1 VSLTPGTLL
10 GAYEVGV
17 QIGAGGMGEVYRARD
32 TRLHRDVALKVL
44 PQAFAADPER
54 LARFKREAQLLAS
67 LSHPNIGA
75 IYGLE
80 ELASSSA
87 LVLELVEGPT
97 LADHIAS
104 GPLPLDEAFS
114 IATQVADALEAAH
127 ELGIVHRDLKPAN
140 IKLRPDGTVKVLD
153 FGLAKA
159 LETAPSS
166 TTVDNSPTITS
177 PAMTQAG
184 IILGT
189 AAYMSP
195 EQAKGLAA
203 DRRSDIWAFGVVVFE
218 MLTARRAFGGEDVHD
233 ILAAVLRAE
242 PEWSALPSNTPRSIR
257 RLMRRCLQKDRRRRL
272 QHIGDARLELADG
285 DDSESPAPVVSVA
298 ARRQLWPIVV
308 AAVSVAAVVAFAAW
322 MMKPAPLERPVTRF
336 TIQVPELMARV
347 SGTGASVAISPDGRT
362 LVYVVGGTRPGLER
376 RQLHDVSAER
386 VRGADGGSRPFFSP
400 DGQWLG
406 FFADNK
412 LKKVPVAGGVAVTLA
427 DASRNARGA
436 WGDDGSIVI
445 ARPDL
450 RRVASTGGVP
460 DVILESRDSQ
470 IFEAE
475 FLPGSKSV
483 LIAAGS
489 PPNPG
494 FIEIVDLETRTR
506 RRLLDGG
513 SPRLAATGDL
523 LFMRQG
529 RLWGATFDASRGEI
543 VGTPVQLGGSV
554 NAVEQSAEGPT
565 YATARDGTFVFMAGE
580 TATSV
585 VWLTRSGAST
595 TALTSEFNLRN
606 PRLSPDGGRVL
617 VNGTSA
623 ADLWVFDF
631 ARGSRWRLTTAGFNR
646 GGAWSPDGRQIAFFS
661 LLQQLQPGLNDQD
674 IFVIPSSGG
683 SPTRVLERP
692 GPQWVDSWSPD
703 GRYLMLDDGPGFSR
717 DLVVL
722 PLGGEP
728 RPFVSTRFNERSGV
742 FSPDGGS
749 VAFVSDESG
758 RDDVYVLP
766 FSGSGQ
772 KVPISVKGGRQPVWS
787 RDGRELFYREDD
799 AMMVV
804 AVKHSPFQAS
814 APRKLFDMP
823 AARYGLDPY
832 SADYDVAPD
841 GRFISVRRD
850 ESPDIQVILNW
861 TEELR
866 RALGK

>member
-10 GAYEVGV
+10 GAYEVGAL
-17 QIGAGGMGEVYRARD
+17 IGAGGMGEVYRARD

-44 PQAFAADPER
+44 PQTFAADPER

-67 LSHPNIGA
+67 LSHSNVGA

-97 LADHIAS
+97 LADRIAS
-104 GPLPLDEAFS
+104 GPLPLEEALS

-140 IKLRPDGTVKVLD
+140 IKVRPDGTVKVLD

-159 LETAPSS
+159 LDTAPAS
-166 TTVDNSPTITS
+166 TTLDNSPTITS
-177 PAMTQAG
+177 PAMTLAG
-184 IILGT
+184 VILGT

-195 EQAKGLAA
+195 EQARGHAA

-218 MLTARRAFGGEDVHD
+218 MLTARRAFKGDDVPD

-242 PEWSALPSNTPRSIR
+242 PEWSALPPTTPRSIR
-257 RLMRRCLQKDRRRRL
+257 RLLRRCLEKDRRRRL
-272 QHIGDARLELADG
+272 QHIGDARLELADP
-285 DDSESPAPVVSVA
+285 DDSEPPAPGVTAA
-298 ARRQLWPIVV
+298 ARRRLWPIVV
-308 AAVSVAAVVAFAAW
+308 ATVSGATVVAFAAW
-322 MMKPAPLERPVTRF
+322 MMRPAPVERPVTRF
-336 TIQVPELMARV
+336 TIQVPEMARV
-347 SGTGASVAISPDGRT
+347 FGTGASVVISPDGRT

-376 RQLHDVSAER
+376 RQLHDGTTER
-386 VRGADGGSRPFFSP
+386 VRGTDGGSRPFFSP

-427 DASRNARGA
+427 DAPRNASGA
-436 WGDDGSIVI
+436 WGDNGSIVI

-450 RRVASTGGVP
+450 RRVASTGGAP
-460 DVILESRDSQ
+460 EVILEPRDVQ
-470 IFEAE
+470 ILEPE

-483 LIAAGS
+483 LVQTRT

-494 FIEIVDLETRTR
+494 FIEIVNLETRIH
-506 RRLLDGG
+506 RRLLEGG
-513 SPRLAATGDL
+513 SPKLAATGDL

-529 RLWGATFDASRGEI
+529 RLWGAKFDAGRGEI
-543 VGTPVQLGGSV
+543 VGTPVQLGDSV
-554 NAVEQSAEGPT
+554 NNLEQSTEGPT
-565 YATARDGTFVFMAGE
+565 YATSRDGTFVYMAGE
-580 TATSV
+580 AATSV
-585 VWLTRSGAST
+585 VWLTRTGAST
-595 TALTSEFNLRN
+595 TALAADSSLRN

-623 ADLWVFDF
+623 ADLWIFDF
-631 ARGSRWRLTTAGFNR
+631 ARGSRLRLTTAGYNR
-646 GGAWSPDGRQIAFFS
+646 GGAWSPDGGQIAFFS
-661 LLQQLQPGLNDQD
+661 LPQALQPGGVNTQD

-683 SPTRVLERP
+683 SPTLVLERP
-692 GPQWVDSWSPD
+692 GPQWVDSWSPN

-717 DLVVL
+717 DLLVL

-728 RPFVSTRFNERSGV
+728 RAFVATRFNERSGV

-766 FSGSGQ
+766 FSGGGQ
-772 KVPISVKGGRQPVWS
+772 KVPISVNGGRQPVWS

-823 AARYGLDPY
+823 GALYGLDPY

-841 GRFISVRRD
+841 GRFISVRR
-850 ESPDIQVILNW
+850 EGSADIQVILNW

-866 RALGK
+866 HALGK

>member
-336 TIQVPELMARV
+336 TIQVPE
-347 SGTGASVAISPDGRT
+347 
-362 LVYVVGGTRPGLER
+362 
-376 RQLHDVSAER
+376 
-386 VRGADGGSRPFFSP
+386 
-400 DGQWLG
+400 
-406 FFADNK
+406 
-412 LKKVPVAGGVAVTLA
+412 
-427 DASRNARGA
+427 
-436 WGDDGSIVI
+436 
-445 ARPDL
+445 
-450 RRVASTGGVP
+450 
-460 DVILESRDSQ
+460 
-470 IFEAE
+470 
-475 FLPGSKSV
+475 
-483 LIAAGS
+483 
-489 PPNPG
+489 
-494 FIEIVDLETRTR
+494 
-506 RRLLDGG
+506 
-513 SPRLAATGDL
+513 
-523 LFMRQG
+523 
-529 RLWGATFDASRGEI
+529 
-543 VGTPVQLGGSV
+543 
-554 NAVEQSAEGPT
+554 
-565 YATARDGTFVFMAGE
+565 
-580 TATSV
+580 
-585 VWLTRSGAST
+585 
-595 TALTSEFNLRN
+595 
-606 PRLSPDGGRVL
+606 
-617 VNGTSA
+617 
-623 ADLWVFDF
+623 
-631 ARGSRWRLTTAGFNR
+631 
-646 GGAWSPDGRQIAFFS
+646 
-661 LLQQLQPGLNDQD
+661 
-674 IFVIPSSGG
+674 
-683 SPTRVLERP
+683 
-692 GPQWVDSWSPD
+692 
-703 GRYLMLDDGPGFSR
+703 
-717 DLVVL
+717 
-722 PLGGEP
+722 
-728 RPFVSTRFNERSGV
+728 
-742 FSPDGGS
+742 
-749 VAFVSDESG
+749 
-758 RDDVYVLP
+758 
-766 FSGSGQ
+766 
-772 KVPISVKGGRQPVWS
+772 
-787 RDGRELFYREDD
+787 
-799 AMMVV
+799 
-804 AVKHSPFQAS
+804 
-814 APRKLFDMP
+814 
-823 AARYGLDPY
+823 
-832 SADYDVAPD
+832 
-841 GRFISVRRD
+841 
-850 ESPDIQVILNW
+850 
-861 TEELR
+861 
-866 RALGK
+866 